1 MFETGVRQF
10 RMAMAMVWGHR
21 INPDV
26 VHKLVAD
33 ARATLAE
40 FGSPGADVQQLTDG
54 PFADPAARQ
63 EFTDRSVRR
72 TAKRLA
78 ELSPFY
84 AERFA
89 AADVDP
95 AKATAGTLAGV
106 PVTVKADLRARP
118 ADFRCRGVEAV
129 LSTRTTGTTGRPA
142 EVWLSAYETQLWPA
156 MAALSGVL
164 RAEIGPED
172 CMQVNISSRAT
183 AAVQQDVTLCR
194 LVGARSRVLGVLPP
208 DESLDSLLD
217 GGPTM
222 LATYPSY
229 LAKLVVR
236 ARARGL
242 GPADF
247 ALRRA
252 DVGGEVLSP
261 AVAAAARATFGL
273 DLVNDTFA
281 MTEVLPVSGRSCSLG
296 HLHPDLNMGLVEVV
310 AMDGSGP
317 AAPGELGTLVITPYF
332 PYRDCMPVLRYDTR
346 DVVRTLIE
354 PADCELAAIPATSAI
369 LGKAGGLY
377 ETAAGIVTPREVIEA
392 WEALPSAPWPARFRA
407 DVIEGRLTL
416 TVPASALAGIGEHGT
431 REHLADRG
439 LDVDLRPVPGNGRE
453 LRTVRADLLE
463 TSFTTV

>member
-1 MFETGVRQF
+1 M
-10 RMAMAMVWGHR
+10 
-21 INPDV
+21 
-26 VHKLVAD
+26 
-33 ARATLAE
+33 
-40 FGSPGADVQQLTDG
+40 
-54 PFADPAARQ
+54 
-63 EFTDRSVRR
+63 
-72 TAKRLA
+72 
-78 ELSPFY
+78 
-84 AERFA
+84 
-89 AADVDP
+89 
-95 AKATAGTLAGV
+95 
-106 PVTVKADLRARP
+106 
-118 ADFRCRGVEAV
+118 
-129 LSTRTTGTTGRPA
+129 
-142 EVWLSAYETQLWPA
+142 
-156 MAALSGVL
+156 
-164 RAEIGPED
+164 
-172 CMQVNISSRAT
+172 
-183 AAVQQDVTLCR
+183 
-194 LVGARSRVLGVLPP
+194 LGVLPP
-208 DESLDSLLD
+208 DESLDSLRA

-229 LAKLVVR
+229 LAELVTR

-261 AVAAAARATFGL
+261 AVAAAARVTFGL
-273 DLVNDTFA
+273 ELVNDTFA

-310 AMDGSGP
+310 ALDGSGP

-346 DVVRTLIE
+346 DVVRTLVE

-377 ETAAGIVTPREVIEA
+377 DTAAGIVTPRELIEA

-407 DVIEGRLTL
+407 EVTDGRLAL

-439 LDVDLRPVPGNGRE
+439 LDVDLRPVPGDGRA
-453 LRTVRADLLE
+453 LRTLRADLLE